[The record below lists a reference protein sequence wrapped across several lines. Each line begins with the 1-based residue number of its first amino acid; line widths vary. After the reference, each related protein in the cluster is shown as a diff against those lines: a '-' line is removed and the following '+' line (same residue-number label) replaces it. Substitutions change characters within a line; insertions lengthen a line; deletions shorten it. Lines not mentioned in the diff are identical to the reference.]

1 VHGGDRARATSGL
14 RSPLVSGRDVTS
26 GHAGTDAVLG
36 EAFAS
41 ARDAVG
47 AGGRSCRS
55 LQQRRPRHR
64 RPRPSGR
71 RAGAGRAN
79 ARDRLLVSQH
89 AHAGTCPMR
98 AEYPDAHSDA
108 HSPAAEQVRMKYLGV
123 TGPVDRVATGG
134 AGCGLSTVGPPWAET
149 PGVKQGGQAGAR
161 RRFCGQSSGLG
172 SRIDGC
178 FEAR

>member
-1 VHGGDRARATSGL
+1 VDEAVDHCNSAD
-14 RSPLVSGRDVTS
+14 LVTEDLAPAAEGQVPDEQMR
-26 GHAGTDAVLG
+26 GIGFL
-36 EAFAS
+36 F
-41 ARDAVG
+41 
-47 AGGRSCRS
+47 
-55 LQQRRPRHR
+55 
-64 RPRPSGR
+64 PSMLTRGP
-71 RAGAGRAN
+71 A
-79 ARDRLLVSQH
+79 LCV
-89 AHAGTCPMR
+89 

-134 AGCGLSTVGPPWAET
+134 AGCGRSTVGPPWAET